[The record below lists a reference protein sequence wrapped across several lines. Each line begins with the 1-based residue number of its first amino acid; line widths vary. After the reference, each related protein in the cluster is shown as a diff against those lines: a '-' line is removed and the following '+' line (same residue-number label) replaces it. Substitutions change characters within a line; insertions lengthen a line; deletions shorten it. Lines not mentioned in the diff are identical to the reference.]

1 MLSLVLPC
9 VFLLLRE
16 FALHFSFANG
26 TAKCVWLPGEVK
38 AICPFYDYTVE
49 GHLTEIVRN
58 IIIHHFK
65 ALFMVDPFQFVEE
78 EYQPN
83 PGIEDFSESFMELFD
98 RSKNKSDPEFNGF
111 TR

>member
-1 MLSLVLPC
+1 MIFHGALTSVLI
-9 VFLLLRE
+9 LLTHE
-16 FALHFSFANG
+16 
-26 TAKCVWLPGEVK
+26 
-38 AICPFYDYTVE
+38 D
-49 GHLTEIVRN
+49 
-58 IIIHHFK
+58 FK

-78 EYQPN
+78 EYQPD